1 VSILSADSP
10 PPSPISEAEARKIM
24 RVLGEAENRFAAS
37 LTIPLY
43 WVIREENGEY
53 SAHNGSAFILNT
65 GERTFGVT
73 ANHVIDGWRAD

>member
-1 VSILSADSP
+1 
-10 PPSPISEAEARKIM
+10 M
-24 RVLGEAENRFAAS
+24 RVLGEAENRFTAS

-73 ANHVIDGWRAD
+73 AKHVIDG